1 MRRQL
6 LPQDTRLVDKD
17 GRATLEFYEL
27 LKNVMENL
35 PTMPVAETA
44 PTANQVLKFNA
55 TTGKYTP
62 AADAT

>member
-1 MRRQL
+1 MRKTI
-6 LPQDTRLVDKD
+6 LPQDTRLIDKD

-27 LKNVMENL
+27 LKNIMENL

-44 PTANQVLKFNA
+44 PSANQVLVFNS

-62 AADAT
+62 GAN